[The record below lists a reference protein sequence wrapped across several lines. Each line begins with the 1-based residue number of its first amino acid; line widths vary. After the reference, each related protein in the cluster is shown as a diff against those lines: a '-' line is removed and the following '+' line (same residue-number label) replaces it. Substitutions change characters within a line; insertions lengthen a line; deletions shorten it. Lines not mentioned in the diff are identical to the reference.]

1 MSDPPWCL
9 LEDFYTHLPQ
19 KKKKIIIDVDFHRK
33 KLGAVQQRCTLRI
46 TCSYRTVSEAA
57 VLVIERVMP
66 IRLMAKQRKLVYD
79 NKDRIGKVNAT
90 KEARDIVLDAWQHD

>member
-1 MSDPPWCL
+1 M
-9 LEDFYTHLPQ
+9 
-19 KKKKIIIDVDFHRK
+19 
-33 KLGAVQQRCTLRI
+33 
-46 TCSYRTVSEAA
+46 SEAA